1 MRSGATGDLIL
12 SQGDC
17 KNALYS
23 YKLINNCWAPRISW
37 LGTFWLFVIFL
48 RAQPWRMLHL
58 ILDCCLSLLF
68 PFVPSLPDQV
78 IVLIHLYKIVWMEHL
93 LLHQWQGM
101 VLHHPRL
108 WWECL
113 CFHQDRWCLHH
124 QVDLVSNYFFIGF
137 YCMASSVSGQDN
149 PNPALWLVVQ
159 AGKMALSWPLR
170 TTHCVLQ
177 ERIARKPCNKSLIDQ
192 AWLITHTYWLTVMHT
207 VSI

>member
-1 MRSGATGDLIL
+1 MVRDLWAL
-12 SQGDC
+12 RNFSQST
-17 KNALYS
+17 AL
-23 YKLINNCWAPRISW
+23 RDV
-37 LGTFWLFVIFL
+37 TFDFGLLFK
-48 RAQPWRMLHL
+48 
-58 ILDCCLSLLF
+58 SLF
-68 PFVPSLPDQV
+68 PFVPSLPDQE

-192 AWLITHTYWLTVMHT
+192 AWLIKPYVMT
-207 VSI
+207 DSDAYC